1 MPWTVYNSDGQIL
14 QGSSTLAD
22 DAVTTA
28 KILDDAVTYVKL
40 QNLATADRVLGSE
53 STGVIGEVQIVPDMI
68 ASNAVT
74 TAKILD
80 ANVTL
85 AKIASQA
92 ANTVLV
98 RDASSSGVVS
108 AKAVTD
114 TQILIGDG
122 TGFTAAALSGD
133 VTMANSGATT
143 IATDAVDI
151 AMLSATGTASSSTFL
166 RGDNAWVAAG
176 GDLSFGG
183 DTFGADKVIGS
194 NDAYSLSFETAGV
207 VRMKIHGPVTNPTSA
222 GAITMPTQPCV
233 IAYNSANDIDI
244 SGDGAIYTLDYNIE
258 VTDQGGDFASDVFTA
273 PVTGTYFI
281 TASLRLEG
289 LTDSSTNL
297 QLQATAS
304 NRNWDY
310 IDNINT
316 NSNTNG
322 PLFFSALIDM
332 DTSDTVYFQ
341 YQATGESSNRHDIIG
356 MTNNHTTYCS
366 MILVA

>member
-1 MPWTVYNSDGQIL
+1 MGWTVYNSDGQIL

-166 RGDNAWVAAG
+166 RGDNAWAAAG
-176 GDLSFGG
+176 GGKLELINTAVADNDNDLVIDGVVGYDTYLITVSGIHPSTDNANIRMRFGDSSSIHEANGDYAWHQTALEPSSTGYSATASTSAHYISLNNSGTGTDAGESFGG
-183 DTFGADKVIGS
+183 AWWLFAPDDDSMMPMVCGQQVGVRSATSAIGGGMVIG
-194 NDAYSLSFETAGV
+194 NRKAVMTLTKVQIVPHAGTLMSG
-207 VRMKIHGPVTNPTSA
+207 RM
-222 GAITMPTQPCV
+222 
-233 IAYNSANDIDI
+233 
-244 SGDGAIYTLDYNIE
+244 
-258 VTDQGGDFASDVFTA
+258 
-273 PVTGTYFI
+273 
-281 TASLRLEG
+281 
-289 LTDSSTNL
+289 
-297 QLQATAS
+297 
-304 NRNWDY
+304 
-310 IDNINT
+310 
-316 NSNTNG
+316 
-322 PLFFSALIDM
+322 
-332 DTSDTVYFQ
+332 TVYGV
-341 YQATGESSNRHDIIG
+341 AHD
-356 MTNNHTTYCS
+356 
-366 MILVA
+366 